1 MKIPVVLA
9 AATLAASAFA
19 AVPASAATVSSPLA
33 DAPSNANI
41 QTVAYGQ
48 RIIPPNRFGGG
59 QRFMGNRFGGGRNL
73 AFRNRFEDRWGDRDY
88 RWRNRWGWGGAF
100 ALGVGPDYVG
110 PAYGYGYDTY
120 DVPDAYAVAGAEG
133 GHVQYCLSRYR
144 SYDPATDSFIGYD
157 GFRHPCVGPY

>member
-73 AFRNRFEDRWGDRDY
+73 AFRNRFEDRWGDRD
-88 RWRNRWGWGGAF
+88 G
-100 ALGVGPDYVG
+100 
-110 PAYGYGYDTY
+110 
-120 DVPDAYAVAGAEG
+120 
-133 GHVQYCLSRYR
+133 
-144 SYDPATDSFIGYD
+144 
-157 GFRHPCVGPY
+157 